1 MVEVQGIQ
9 CFNFGMMVRRRLL
22 PNCLISTTPLMT
34 RDFKQ
39 MICRLMVGIM
49 LFAQISIAA
58 YACPAVS
65 ANAAAQ
71 ASAMEG
77 MVNCEQMSG
86 HADKTFANLCAE
98 HCHQG
103 QQSNHTQVPTLPAVL
118 LVILYPV
125 GQTSSGSGPSRLA
138 LTTDPGID
146 EPPAPL
152 SILHCCFRI

>member
-1 MVEVQGIQ
+1 
-9 CFNFGMMVRRRLL
+9 
-22 PNCLISTTPLMT
+22 MT

-49 LFAQISIAA
+49 LFAQMSIAA
-58 YACPAVS
+58 YACPGAS
-65 ANAAAQ
+65 AQGAAQ

-86 HADKTFANLCAE
+86 YPDQTFANLCAE

-103 QQSNHTQVPTLPAVL
+103 QQSDHTQLPTLPAVL
-118 LVILYPV
+118 LVSLYQVDPMGNQSAPSWRAV
-125 GQTSSGSGPSRLA
+125 GADLGP
-138 LTTDPGID
+138 DPA
-146 EPPAPL
+146 PPPL